1 MAEEKTIKDKNILN
15 EEIKSLKGKANRLRK
30 KVLEMAVNAGAGHV
44 APSFSCMEILVSLY
58 YGGILRV
65 NGKDHNWPDRDRF
78 ILSKGHAAPALY
90 AILADLGFFPKS
102 DLDGFAKNGN
112 RLGCHPEN
120 STPGVEAFTGS
131 LGHGLSI
138 GAGLALGAKLDKKGY
153 STVVLMG
160 DGECH
165 EGSVWEA
172 AMFAAQYKLNNLI
185 AIVDHNGLS
194 ATGILEQYLSVSP
207 LQNKWEAFGWDAISV
222 QGHSFAE
229 LLHVLRVNAKQK
241 RSKPLAIIALTT
253 KGKGVSFMENSP
265 IWHYRVPIGE
275 QLDIARRE
283 LNQESEDLQ

>member
-1 MAEEKTIKDKNILN
+1 MLN
-15 EEIKSLKGKANRLRK
+15 DQDVSIEEIKILKEQANRLRK

-65 NGKDHNWPDRDRF
+65 DGKDHNWPDRDRF

-102 DLDGFAKNGN
+102 DLDSFAKNGSH
-112 RLGCHPEN
+112 LGCHPEN
-120 STPGVEAFTGS
+120 STPGIEAFTGS

-138 GAGLALGAKLDKKGY
+138 GAGLALGAKLDKKDH
-153 STVVLMG
+153 STVILMG

-194 ATGILEQYLSVSP
+194 ATGILDQYLSVSP
-207 LQNKWEAFGWDAISV
+207 LQKKWEAFGWDSISV
-222 QGHSFAE
+222 QGHSFNE
-229 LLHVLRVNAKQK
+229 LLHVLRENSSRE
-241 RSKPLAIIALTT
+241 RSRPLAIIALTT

-265 IWHYRVPIGE
+265 IWHYRVPLGE

-283 LNQESEDLQ
+283 LNLESEEL